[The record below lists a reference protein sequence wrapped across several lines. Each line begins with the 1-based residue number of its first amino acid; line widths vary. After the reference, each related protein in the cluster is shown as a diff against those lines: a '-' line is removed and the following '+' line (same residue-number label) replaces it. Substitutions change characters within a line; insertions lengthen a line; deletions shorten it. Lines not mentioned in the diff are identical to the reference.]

1 MRRGLKILGR
11 GLGGAALGLLALV
24 AGLLLSAA
32 SRRGAGAPGPPAARW
47 APDSARVQVAAGPEY
62 AAGPLWRA
70 LWGAHHRALWATPV
84 SAPVLRL
91 GPGGPG
97 GLRPLR
103 AGGSYQT
110 RSLRLRAANGH
121 EFVLR
126 SVDKDARPALPA
138 GWVRRLLGPL
148 MRDQTCAGHPYGAY
162 VAARLAQAAGVLHTN
177 PRLVYLPDDPALGP
191 FRASHGRALYLLEER
206 PAGDQRHA
214 PTLGASARV
223 VGSAEMLAA
232 VGRGPASPATARAF
246 LRARLLDLWLGDWSR
261 RPDQWRWATLPAA
274 GAAPPEF
281 RPIPRDRDQAF
292 FQMNDGFYPW
302 LIGQC
307 RARYQSFGPR
317 LTAANVAALAA
328 TARPLDTLLLRGLP
342 AAAFQQEAALLRQ
355 RLGDAAI
362 DSALQAGPP
371 ETRSVIAAELRP
383 ALRARRAQLPAVAGW
398 FYDAVNRKK

>member
-1 MRRGLKILGR
+1 MRHGLKILGR
-11 GLGGAALGLLALV
+11 VLGGAALGPLALV

-32 SRRGAGAPGPPAARW
+32 SHRGAGAAGAPAARW
-47 APDSARVQVAAGPEY
+47 APDSATVQVAAGPEY

-84 SAPVLRL
+84 SAPVLWL
-91 GPGGPG
+91 GAAGPG

-110 RSLRLRAANGH
+110 HSLRLRAADGRA
-121 EFVLR
+121 FVLR
-126 SVDKDARPALPA
+126 SVDKDARVALPA

-148 MRDQTCAGHPYGAY
+148 MRDQTSAGHPYGAY

-191 FRASHGRALYLLEER
+191 FRAAYGRALYLLEER
-206 PAGDQRHA
+206 PAGDQRRA

-223 VGSAEMLAA
+223 VGSAELLAA
-232 VGRGPASPATARAF
+232 VGQGPAAPATAQAF
-246 LRARLLDLWLGDWSR
+246 LRARLLDMWLGDWSR
-261 RPDQWRWATLPAA
+261 RPDQWRWATLPTA
-274 GAAPPEF
+274 GAGPEF

-292 FQMNDGFYPW
+292 FQMDDGLYPW
-302 LIGQC
+302 LIGKC

-317 LTAANVAALAA
+317 LTAANVAALAV

-342 AAAFQQEAALLRQ
+342 AAAFQQEAVRLRQ
-355 RLGDAAI
+355 RLTDAAI
-362 DSALQAGPP
+362 DSALQAVPP
-371 ETRSVIAAELRP
+371 ETRAVVAAGLGP

-398 FYDAVNRKK
+398 FYEAVNERK

>member
-1 MRRGLKILGR
+1 MGV
-11 GLGGAALGLLALV
+11 LALL

-32 SRRGAGAPGPPAARW
+32 CRRGVGTVGPPPTRW
-47 APDSARVQVAAGPEY
+47 APDSASVVVAAGPEY

-70 LWGAHHRALWATPV
+70 LWGGHHRALWATPV
-84 SAPVLRL
+84 TAPVLRL
-91 GPGGPG
+91 GPTGPG

-110 RSLRLRAANGH
+110 RSLRLRTADGR

-148 MRDQTCAGHPYGAY
+148 MRDQTSAGHPYGAY
-162 VAARLAQAAGVLHTN
+162 VAARLAQSAGVLHTN

-191 FRASHGRALYLLEER
+191 FRAAYGRALYLLEER

-223 VGSAEMLAA
+223 VGSAEMLAE
-232 VGRGPASPATARAF
+232 VGQRPVSPATARAF

-261 RPDQWRWATLPAA
+261 RPDQWRWAAEPAA
-274 GAAPPEF
+274 GAGPEF

-292 FQMNDGFYPW
+292 FQMDDGLYPW

-317 LTAANVAALAA
+317 LTAAAVAGLAI

-342 AAAFQQEAALLRQ
+342 ATAFQQEAALLRQ
-355 RLGDAAI
+355 RLTDAAL

-371 ETRSVIAAELRP
+371 ETCAAMAAALGP

-398 FYDAVNRKK
+398 FYEAVNKGK